1 MTMFGFMEREKARHH
16 IATMARVLGV
26 SRSGFHASRV
36 RPRSLRSFANEILG
50 DLVTKIHAE
59 SRGTYGAPRVQAE
72 LRLAYDV
79 RCGRKRVARIMRH
92 LGLQGVSRR
101 RLHRTTVR
109 DETAAPAPDLVGRDF
124 RADRPNQLWVA
135 DITYV
140 ATAQGFLYLAA
151 VVDACTRRC
160 VGWSM
165 RNTLHAEIVTAALDM
180 AIARTRPASG
190 LIHHSDQGGQ
200 YASFAFGHRCREA
213 GIAPSM
219 GSVADAYDNALAES
233 FFATLECELLDRSTF
248 RTREEARTAIFD
260 FIETWYNPRRRHSAI
275 EYLAPMEFER
285 RWQGSL
291 APSV

>member
-140 ATAQGFLYLAA
+140 ATAQGFLISRQSSMPAPVAA
-151 VVDACTRRC
+151 SAGRCATPCTPRSSPRRST
-160 VGWSM
+160 WRS
-165 RNTLHAEIVTAALDM
+165 RAHA
-180 AIARTRPASG
+180 RRPA
-190 LIHHSDQGGQ
+190 
-200 YASFAFGHRCREA
+200 
-213 GIAPSM
+213 
-219 GSVADAYDNALAES
+219 
-233 FFATLECELLDRSTF
+233 
-248 RTREEARTAIFD
+248 
-260 FIETWYNPRRRHSAI
+260 
-275 EYLAPMEFER
+275 
-285 RWQGSL
+285 
-291 APSV
+291 